1 MSTDVAI
8 YDRTAWLGW
17 HDEGIGGSDAAAAV
31 GLSEYKSSFDLF
43 LEKTRQVP
51 RQELTAWPVRWGH
64 RLESAIA
71 EAMQERIGCQYLGG
85 QVCYQ
90 NDELPWQRA
99 TLDRLM
105 VLDGSKA
112 IGEFK
117 SVTPAKA
124 KTIGEDGDVDSL
136 PTEWLIQ
143 ANHQMSA
150 SKLDLVVFGVF
161 VGTFEDI
168 RIFFVERNQELID
181 SLTEAEAEFWD
192 CVLSRTPPPAR
203 DARDAE
209 ALIKHLG
216 VIHEQIE
223 LGGDVESLIEEYES
237 TKAAIKTLE
246 DQKEFV
252 KGRIIQALDGHE
264 LGVLPSGKV
273 VKCSVTDVP
282 GGTYERKPHRRLNLT
297 FRNPK
302 VTR

>member
-1 MSTDVAI
+1 MSTDVAMHKQS
-8 YDRTAWLGW
+8 GW
-17 HDEGIGGSDAAAAV
+17 HEWRDNGLGGSDAAAAV

-43 LEKTRQVP
+43 MEKTKQVA

-64 RLESAIA
+64 RLEDAIA
-71 EAMQERIGCQYLGG
+71 EAMQERLGCQYLGG
-85 QVCYQ
+85 QVCFQ
-90 NDELPWQRA
+90 NDDLPWQRA

-105 VLDGSKA
+105 ILDGKQA

-136 PTEWLIQ
+136 PTDWLIQ

-168 RIFFVERNQELID
+168 RIFFVERNQGLID
-181 SLTEAEAEFWD
+181 TLTEAEAEFWE
-192 CVLSRTPPPAR
+192 CVQTRTPPPAR
-203 DARDAE
+203 DHRDAE

-216 VIHEQIE
+216 VIHEQID
-223 LGGDVESLIEEYES
+223 LGGDVESLVDEYES
-237 TKAAIKTLE
+237 IKASIATLE
-246 DQKEFV
+246 NEKDHAKA
-252 KGRIIQALDGHE
+252 RIIEALGGCE
-264 LGVLPSGKV
+264 LGLLPSGKV

-282 GGTYERKPHRRLNLT
+282 GGTYTRNPHRRLNLT
-297 FRNPK
+297 FRSPK
-302 VTR
+302 VKR